1 MKILC
6 KIKHGS
12 HLYGTNTPASDLDYK
27 GVYLPT
33 FDQVIRGDF
42 KDEIDLSTNKSSTKN
57 TKDDVDEQYISLQKF
72 LKMAYSGETI
82 ALDMLHANGECTLVT
97 SPEWEFIQAN
107 RSKFYTQSMKSFL
120 GYCKRQAA
128 KYGIKGSRI
137 DVIEQVK
144 NYLLTVQKR
153 HGESVKLNQDPLT
166 MMGLEGIALANTKT
180 GHVQVVDHFYKNDKR
195 VDKVMLVVCESKYE
209 FTMKVSDVIIS
220 LDKKLKGYGNRA
232 QLARENNGVDWK
244 AISHAFRAGYQL
256 QEIYTTGDL
265 VFPLAEREFVLAI
278 KQGKLPFNDVQVQL
292 EELIE
297 SVEKLAFASTF
308 PEQADREFFEKYLT
322 NLYRSMANDY

>member
-12 HLYGTNTPASDLDYK
+12 HLYGTNTPESDLDYK

-33 FDQVIRGDF
+33 FEQVIRGDF

-57 TKDDVDEQYISLQKF
+57 TRDDVDEQYISLQKF

-82 ALDMLHANGECTLVT
+82 AIDMLHANNECTLVT

-137 DVIEQVK
+137 DAIEQVK
-144 NYLLTVQKR
+144 KYLLKVQER
-153 HGESVKLNQDPLT
+153 HSSSVKLNYDPLT
-166 MMGLEGIALANTKT
+166 MMGLEGVALAVPE
-180 GHVQVVDHFYKNDKR
+180 HVQVVDHFYKNDKR
-195 VDKVMLVVCESKYE
+195 VDKLMLVVCESKYE

-220 LDKKLKGYGNRA
+220 LDKKLQGYGNRA

-265 VFPLAEREFVLAI
+265 VFPLAEKEFVSAI
-278 KQGKLPFNDVQVQL
+278 KQGKLSLNDVQVQL

-297 SVEKLAFASTF
+297 SVERLANASTL

-322 NLYRSMANDY
+322 NLYRSMANDN